1 MLTEAVESWYL
12 HALFSPVVLGHASAQ
27 SECPLVVP
35 LGPTIM
41 QQVIALVSNSI
52 QSLRPM
58 GRVFSLLCLLAI
70 LAGCRRGMVYDAA
83 GLPDEFRVAPAS
95 KVSEHNLT
103 RLAVPGGNNAIIGAD
118 DILQLTIATGFE
130 ETPVNPTAV
139 RVNGDGLVHVPLVGP
154 VTVAGLEPAE
164 AERAIASF
172 AIERGVY
179 RNPSVT
185 LLVEKQKTNK
195 VTVVGSVESPG
206 VYELPR
212 SSSDL
217 LGALAMA
224 GGRAEDAGSDIEI
237 LRNKQ
242 TSQSGAGGIPAQGP
256 SGDKLAS
263 YSSEVPVRP
272 ASVRI
277 NMDLV
282 AQGQVGDYRLND
294 GDVVMVYQQEPRVV
308 HVIGLV
314 HKPGEFEIDPGEDVY
329 LLDAL
334 ALAGGRTMQIA
345 DKFQIVRRVEGQ
357 SSPLVVEGSVRSAK
371 ADGSA
376 NIRLAPGDLVS
387 VEETP
392 TTMALDLLKSFIR
405 FGVSASAPVF

>member
-1 MLTEAVESWYL
+1 
-12 HALFSPVVLGHASAQ
+12 
-27 SECPLVVP
+27 
-35 LGPTIM
+35 M

-52 QSLRPM
+52 RTLRTT
-58 GRVFSLLCLLAI
+58 GRLFSLLCLLAV
-70 LAGCRRGMVYDAA
+70 LAGCRRALGYDAA
-83 GLPDEFRVAPAS
+83 GLPDEFRVARAS

-103 RLAVPGGNNAIIGAD
+103 RLAVPGGNSAIIGTD

-130 ETPVNPTAV
+130 ESPVNPTSV
-139 RVNGDGLVHVPLVGP
+139 RVTGDGVVHVPLVGP

-185 LLVEKQKTNK
+185 LLVEQQKTNK

-212 SSSDL
+212 ASSDL

-237 LRNKQ
+237 LRNNPGLL
-242 TSQSGAGGIPAQGP
+242 SGADGIPAQGP
-256 SGDKLAS
+256 GGDKLAS
-263 YSSEVPVRP
+263 YSPDVSVRP

-277 NMDLV
+277 NIDLV
-282 AQGQVGDYRLND
+282 AHGQVDDYRLND
-294 GDVVMVYQQEPRVV
+294 GDVVMVYQQDPRVV

-314 HKPGEFEIDPGEDVY
+314 NKPGEFEIAPGEDIY

-345 DKFQIVRRVEGQ
+345 DKIKIVRRVEGQ
-357 SSPLVVEGSVRSAK
+357 SGPLVIEGSVRTAK

-392 TTMALDLLKSFIR
+392 TTMTIDMLKSFIR